1 MSGAADPAGML
12 PKAKRS
18 FSRGIVVVNCAAA
31 WFVICGAIVKGES
44 VAAIVV
50 PAAMTLIAWLVAG
63 YMGVG
68 AVDFRT
74 AAQAAKPPA
83 PPPGAAP

>member
-1 MSGAADPAGML
+1 MNAGML
-12 PKAKRS
+12 PKSSRR
-18 FSRGIVVVNCAAA
+18 FSRVTVSVNCAMA
-31 WFVICGAIVKGES
+31 WGVIVLAIRQGEGVS
-44 VAAIVV
+44 GIVV

-74 AAQAAKPPA
+74 AATAQARPGGA
-83 PPPGAAP
+83 P

>member
-1 MSGAADPAGML
+1 ML
-12 PKAKRS
+12 PKSGRT
-18 FSRGIVVVNCAAA
+18 FSRATVIANCAAA
-31 WFVICGAIVKGES
+31 WIVVVVAILRGEG
-44 VAAIVV
+44 VAGIVV

-74 AAQAAKPPA
+74 AVSAARRPEEA
-83 PPPGAAP
+83 PRP

>member
-1 MSGAADPAGML
+1 MNGVL
-12 PKAKRS
+12 PKSSRT
-18 FSRGIVVVNCAAA
+18 FSRGVVAINCGLA
-31 WFVICGAIVKGES
+31 WLVTFVAMFRGEG

-68 AVDFRT
+68 ALDFRT
-74 AAQAAKPPA
+74 AAQAAQPPAKPPEGSA
-83 PPPGAAP
+83 P

>member
-1 MSGAADPAGML
+1 MTPGLL
-12 PKAKRS
+12 PKSSRS
-18 FSRGIVVVNCAAA
+18 FSRGVVSINCAAA
-31 WFVICGAIVKGES
+31 WFVIAMSLLAGAA

-74 AAQAAKPPA
+74 AVQAARA
-83 PPPGAAP
+83 PDQAP

>member
-1 MSGAADPAGML
+1 MTPAGML
-12 PKAKRS
+12 PKSTRS
-18 FSRGIVVVNCAAA
+18 FSRGVVVANCIAC
-31 WFVICGAIVKGES
+31 WFVIFVAILRGEG
-44 VAAIVV
+44 VTGIVV

-74 AAQAAKPPA
+74 AAQAVRPPEA
-83 PPPGAAP
+83 PK

>member
-1 MSGAADPAGML
+1 MNGML
-12 PKAKRS
+12 PKSSRR
-18 FSRGIVVVNCAAA
+18 FSRGVLIANCVAA
-31 WFVICGAIVKGES
+31 WVVIGIAIRHGEG
-44 VAAIVV
+44 VAGIVV

-74 AAQAAKPPA
+74 AVQAAQSPKPPEGSA
-83 PPPGAAP
+83 P